1 MSFRIQCVCIG
12 SAVSWVVLPDPD
24 GNELCVFEP
33 LARQT
38 HSVEAQVSL
47 Q

>member
-1 MSFRIQCVCIG
+1 MSLRIQCVCIG
-12 SAVSWVVLPDPD
+12 SAVSWVVLAAPD
-24 GNELCVFEP
+24 GNELCVLEP

-38 HSVEAQVSL
+38 HSVGAQVLL